1 MTFFV
6 FVRKCGKNLAEIS
19 KFLLKAIGINNLF
32 TQICTKCDRIYS
44 VINLMGELS
53 LNFVDFLSKVRKNK
67 IIEPML
73 AMSRRVFM
81 LNP

>member
-1 MTFFV
+1 
-6 FVRKCGKNLAEIS
+6 
-19 KFLLKAIGINNLF
+19 
-32 TQICTKCDRIYS
+32 
-44 VINLMGELS
+44 MGELS

-67 IIEPML
+67 IIELML